1 MPYNAGMTQ
10 LTLVL
15 PFALPPAELAPD
27 LVRALQAPALAALL
41 SRTSSHAT
49 LPLNDNIRAT
59 PHEAWLA
66 QTLGLSADGHP
77 AFAAAAMRGMGL
89 DPGSDSWFIIN
100 PAHIQITRN
109 HLTMNDLRGLRLTET
124 EARPLFDVA
133 KPYFDEI
140 GKTLLYGDAATW
152 FMRAGDWSDL
162 ATSSPDASVGLN
174 LTDWLPSGPH
184 AVNFRKL
191 QNEVQMLWFEHPV
204 NVERESRGLPAINSF
219 WPWAPSKAGKATET
233 TLAAS
238 QAPGWLAA
246 LATSWATPAELMSGA
261 IGDTIVL
268 AGELSESAIGG
279 DWASWIDRM
288 HQLEKTL
295 FAPAL
300 ASLLE
305 GRVNG
310 IRLLLSHR
318 TAHIQLT
325 TSRMAQRAFWRRPT
339 LNRLLP

>member
-15 PFALPPAELAPD
+15 PFALPPAELATD

-41 SRTSSHAT
+41 SRTSAHDPVTFDDNNRT
-49 LPLNDNIRAT
+49 L

-66 QTLGLSADGHP
+66 QAIGLSADGHP
-77 AFAAAAMRGMGL
+77 AFAAAAMPGMGL
-89 DPGSDSWFIIN
+89 DPGTDTWFIIN
-100 PAHIQITRN
+100 PAHIQISRN
-109 HLTMNDLRGLRLTET
+109 HLAMNDLRGLRLTDA
-124 EARPLFDVA
+124 EARPLFEVA

-162 ATSSPDASVGLN
+162 KTSSPDAAAGLN

-191 QNEVQMLWFEHPV
+191 QNEVQMLWFGHPV
-204 NVERESRGLPAINSF
+204 NVERESRGLPVINSF
-219 WPWAPSKAGKATET
+219 WPWAPSAAIVAAET
-233 TLAAS
+233 KLAVS
-238 QAPGWLAA
+238 RAPGWLAA
-246 LATSWATPAELMSGA
+246 LATYRAAPADLVSGA
-261 IGDTIVL
+261 AGDAIVL
-268 AGELSESAIGG
+268 AGELSRSAIGG
-279 DWASWIDRM
+279 DWAGWIDRM
-288 HQLEKTL
+288 HRLEQTL

-305 GRVNG
+305 GRVREL
-310 IRLLLSHR
+310 RLLLSHR
-318 TAHIQLT
+318 GAHTQFT
-325 TSRMAQRAFWRRPT
+325 TTRLAQRAFWRRPT

>member
-15 PFALPPAELAPD
+15 PFSLPPAELATD
-27 LVRALQAPALAALL
+27 LVRALQATALAALL
-41 SRTSSHAT
+41 SRTSSHA
-49 LPLNDNIRAT
+49 PAPFNDNIRAM

-66 QTLGLSADGHP
+66 QALGLSADGLP
-77 AFAAAAMRGMGL
+77 AFAAAAMPGMGL
-89 DPGSDSWFIIN
+89 DPAGDTWFIIN

-109 HLTMNDLRGLRLTET
+109 HLTMNDLRGLRLTDA

-133 KPYFDEI
+133 KPYFDDI

-162 ATSSPDASVGLN
+162 KTSSPDVAAGLN

-184 AVNFRKL
+184 AVDFRKL

-219 WPWAPSKAGKATET
+219 WPWAPSAPIKAGKAK
-233 TLAAS
+233 LAVT
-238 QAPGWLAA
+238 QAPNWLAA
-246 LATSWATPAELMSGA
+246 LATSKAAPAEMMFCGAGHAIVVSGA
-261 IGDTIVL
+261 
-268 AGELSESAIGG
+268 LSESAIGA
-279 DWASWIDRM
+279 DWAGWLERM
-288 HQLEKTL
+288 HQLEETL

-300 ASLLE
+300 ASLLQGSVRE
-305 GRVNG
+305 L
-310 IRLLLSHR
+310 RLLLNHR
-318 TAHIQLT
+318 SAHIQFT
-325 TSRMAQRAFWRRPT
+325 ATKMAQRAFWRRPT